1 MIKNDKIGRDGKT
14 GKSPLPRF
22 TGGDAGKKP
31 KVITREDL
39 MKRKT
44 IHVVERPAG
53 KKSFFKP
60 KAASARGTTAAK
72 VKKVRGHMEIAVANL
87 SADLNV
93 MINAAHKAGR
103 GLLRFMDELTEL
115 KIMQKK
121 DKSLYSAADTDS
133 EAAIVECLNK
143 ARPTFS
149 FLSEEGGE
157 LEKEN
162 SESGKKF
169 IIDPLDGTSN
179 FLHGIPFFAVSIA
192 MQVNNEVTA
201 GVIYN
206 PVSDE
211 TFYAE
216 KGGGAYLLS
225 GGNNKRIRVAERSR
239 FIDCI
244 ITTGIPNAKT
254 PGHKE
259 YAAKL
264 SRVMAEVDG
273 IRRTGSAALDLAY
286 VASGR
291 FDGYFESGVKAW
303 DIAAGIL
310 LVREAGGYVCDYDGN
325 EKDSDLLKGNGIVAS
340 SEAIKK
346 NFKKLLFAK

>member
-1 MIKNDKIGRDGKT
+1 MIRNDKAGRERKT

-22 TGGDAGKKP
+22 AGGNAGQKT

-44 IHVVERPAG
+44 VHVVERSAG

-60 KAASARGTTAAK
+60 KAASSARGTA
-72 VKKVRGHMEIAVANL
+72 VGKKVRGHMEIAVANL

-103 GLLRFMDELTEL
+103 GLLRFMDELAEL

-121 DKSLYSAADTDS
+121 DKSLYSAADVDS

-149 FLSEEGGE
+149 FLSEESGE
-157 LEKEN
+157 LAKDG

-179 FLHGIPFFAVSIA
+179 FLHGIPFFSVSIA
-192 MQVNNEVTA
+192 MLVNDEITA

-216 KGGGAYLLS
+216 KGCGAYLLS
-225 GGNNKRIRVAERSR
+225 GGNNKRIRVAERPR

-259 YAAKL
+259 YTARL

-273 IRRTGSAALDLAY
+273 VRRTGSGALDLAY
-286 VASGR
+286 VAAGR
-291 FDGYFESGVKAW
+291 FDGYFESGIKAW
-303 DIAAGIL
+303 DIAAGVL
-310 LVREAGGYVCDYDGN
+310 LVREAGGYVCDYNGN
-325 EKDSDLLKGNGIVAS
+325 EKDSELLNSGNIMACS
-340 SEAIKK
+340 KAIKN
-346 NFKKLLFAK
+346 NFKKLLLAK

>member
-1 MIKNDKIGRDGKT
+1 MTENDKSDRRGKT

-22 TGGDAGKKP
+22 VGGNTGKTAR
-31 KVITREDL
+31 VITKEDL
-39 MKRKT
+39 KKRK
-44 IHVVERPAG
+44 VYNVNRNSG

-60 KAASARGTTAAK
+60 KAVSAYAAK
-72 VKKVRGHMEIAVANL
+72 NKKVPGHMEIAVANL
-87 SADLNV
+87 SANLNV

-103 GLLRFMDELTEL
+103 SLLRFMDELPEL
-115 KIMQKK
+115 RVKQKK
-121 DKSLYSAADTDS
+121 DKSLYSEADTDS
-133 EAAIVECLNK
+133 EAAIIECLNK

-149 FLSEEGGE
+149 FLSEESGE
-157 LEKEN
+157 LEKEA
-162 SESGKKF
+162 SEAGKKF

-192 MQVNNEVTA
+192 MLVNDEIVA

-216 KGGGAYLLS
+216 KGCGAYLLS
-225 GGNNKRIRVAERSR
+225 GGNNKRIRVSDHSR

-254 PGHKE
+254 VGHKE
-259 YAAKL
+259 YADKL
-264 SRVMAEVDG
+264 TRVMAEADG
-273 IRRTGSAALDLAY
+273 VRRTGSAALDLAY
-286 VASGR
+286 VAAGR
-291 FDGYFESGVKAW
+291 FDGYFESGIKPW

-310 LVREAGGYVCDYDGN
+310 LVREAGGHVCDYEGK
-325 EKDSDLLKGNGIVAS
+325 EKDGDLLRGKSIVAS
-340 SEAIKK
+340 NDAIKT
-346 NFKKLLFAK
+346 NFKKLLFTKK